1 MVNLAKEFVIHDI
14 EQEVRSSWI
23 PAFESNPSDDKEKLY
38 INVAFPYPSGA
49 MHVGHGRTYIVPD
62 VIARFWRMRGKQVL
76 FPMAFHVT
84 GAPMLGI
91 ARRIAKKDEKTLSL
105 YGGLYRV
112 PQETLNSFTDPIM
125 IVNYFA
131 DEYERVMKQLGL
143 SIDWR
148 RRFTTIIPQYSRFIE
163 WQYSHIH
170 AQGKVQKGEYP
181 VRYCLSCDQPVGDHD
196 LLEGDSA
203 EVMHFVFVMY
213 QFGEFSIPTAT
224 LRPETIFG
232 VTNLW
237 ANPEVTYLKAEVD
250 GAHWIISAEAAEKLR
265 MQKHTVTEIGTIS
278 GADLVDK
285 VAKHPV
291 TGTDVPILP
300 ASFVDPDMGS
310 GLVMSVPAH
319 APFDYIA
326 LRDLQQQGK
335 YAGIAP
341 IPLVTVPNF
350 GTIPAQEIVEKNKI
364 PHQDDPRMDGLTQ
377 ELYAA
382 EFSKGKLN
390 TNCGVHAG
398 KSVRQAREDV
408 TREFVDEQDSIV
420 FYDMSE
426 KRVICRCGNRVYVW
440 ILDDQWFLNYADPEW
455 KAQVHEQMPKVELVP
470 PEVRAEFERTVDW
483 LKEWPCARRVG
494 LGTHVPWD
502 PKWLFEPLSDST
514 IYMSYYTI
522 AHKITRIDAEKLTPA
537 VFDYIFLGKGDVNA
551 LPVDAA
557 TLAELRSEFL
567 YWYPYDY
574 RFSAKDLI
582 SNHLTFQLFHHKA
595 IFPDE
600 LQPKG
605 MVVFGMG
612 LLNGMKMSS
621 SKGNVFLLEGAANE
635 FGADTVRMFLVG
647 SAEPWQDFDWRNE
660 LVLSVKRQ
668 IERMWQMVLDAANEA
683 SGAAP
688 IDAWLISRLQH
699 RIESA
704 TKCLCAFQTRQ
715 ALQEAYN
722 GIVSDLAWYRRRLPE
737 GSSGTAILSEV
748 TSAWIRLMAPI
759 IPYTAEK
766 LWTETGHEGLAS
778 FAPWPIADPAK
789 INEGVEVSEELLQRT
804 IEDIQSIL
812 KLVQIEAKKVTLFV
826 APAWKH
832 QVFGIVASAPDKR
845 NVVKTVMADVDL
857 RAKGKEATD
866 AAVQT
871 VKLIHSLPP
880 ELVASIAA
888 GVDELAIFSSAF
900 SFLEKESGL
909 SVTVLAAESSAHP
922 KGKMALPFKPA
933 IVVE

>member
-1 MVNLAKEFVIHDI
+1 MSEV
-14 EQEVRSSWI
+14 EQEIRSTWI
-23 PAFESNPSDDKEKLY
+23 PAFESNPSAEKEKFY

-62 VIARFWRMRGKQVL
+62 VVARFWRMQGKQVL

-84 GAPMLGI
+84 GAPVLGI
-91 ARRIAKKDEKTLSL
+91 AKRIAKQDEKTLKL

-112 PQETLNSFTDPIM
+112 PQDILASFTDPIV

-148 RRFTTIIPQYSRFIE
+148 RRFTTIIPQYSKFIE
-163 WQYSHIH
+163 WQYSHVYG
-170 AQGKVQKGEYP
+170 QGKVVKGEYP
-181 VRYCLSCDQPVGDHD
+181 VRYCPNCDQPVGDHD
-196 LLEGDSA
+196 LLEGDTA
-203 EVMHFVFVMY
+203 EIMHFVLVKY
-213 QFGEFSIPTAT
+213 QFGEFFIPTAT

-250 GAHWIISAEAAEKLR
+250 GEKWIISSEAAVKLR
-265 MQKHTVTEIGTIS
+265 MQKHTVTELGTIS
-278 GADLVDK
+278 GAELVDK
-285 VAKHPV
+285 AAKHPV
-291 TGTDVPILP
+291 SGADVPILP

-326 LRDLQQQGK
+326 LRDLQQQGT
-335 YAGIAP
+335 YTDIVP

-350 GTIPAQEIVEKNKI
+350 GTIPAQDIVEKNKI
-364 PHQDDPRMDGLTQ
+364 PHQDDPRMDDLTQ
-377 ELYAA
+377 ELYTA

-390 TNCGVHAG
+390 ANCGPHAG

-408 TREFVDEQDSIV
+408 TKEFLAERGSIL
-420 FYDMSE
+420 FHDMSQ
-426 KRVICRCGNRVYVW
+426 KRVICRCGNRVYVK
-440 ILDDQWFLNYADPEW
+440 ILDDQWFLNYGDQDW
-455 KAQVHEQMPKVELVP
+455 KAQVHAQLPKMELVP

-483 LKEWPCARRVG
+483 LKEWPCTRRVG

-522 AHKITRIDAEKLTPA
+522 AHKITKIPAEKLTPA
-537 VFDYIFLGKGDVNA
+537 VFDYIFLGKGDVHA

-557 TLAELRSEFL
+557 TLEDLRGEFL
-567 YWYPYDY
+567 YWYPYDF

-595 IFPDE
+595 IFPEE

-621 SKGNVFLLEGAANE
+621 SKGNVFLLEDAANE

-660 LVLSVKRQ
+660 LVLSVKKQ
-668 IERMWQMVLDAANEA
+668 IERMWQMVLDAADA
-683 SGAAP
+683 TGAAP
-688 IDAWLISRLQH
+688 IDAWLVSRMQ
-699 RIESA
+699 RRVAGA
-704 TKCLCAFQTRQ
+704 TRCLRAFQTRQ

-722 GIVSDLAWYRRRLPE
+722 GVVSDLAWYRRRLPE
-737 GSSGTAILSEV
+737 GSNGTAVLTDVMSV
-748 TSAWIRLMAPI
+748 WVRMMAPV

-766 LWTETGHEGLAS
+766 LWAETGHEGLVS
-778 FAPWPIADPAK
+778 FAPWPVADPAL
-789 INEGVEVSEELLQRT
+789 INESVEVSEELLQRT
-804 IEDIQSIL
+804 VEDIQSIL
-812 KLVQIEAKKVTLFV
+812 KLVQIEAKKVSIFV

-832 QVFGIVASAPDKR
+832 EVFGIVASAEDKR
-845 NVVKTVMADVDL
+845 SVVKTVMAQERL
-857 RAKGKEATD
+857 RAMGKDASD

-880 ELVASIAA
+880 ELVASIAQ
-888 GVDELAIFSSAF
+888 GVDEMAIFTAARA
-900 SFLEKESGL
+900 FLEKESGL
-909 SVTVLAAESSAHP
+909 SVEIIAAESSAHP
-922 KGKMALPFKPA
+922 KARAALPFKPA

>member
-1 MVNLAKEFVIHDI
+1 MNDI
-14 EQEVRSSWI
+14 EQEIRSTWI
-23 PAFESNPSDDKEKLY
+23 PAFESNPSEDKEKFY

-62 VIARFWRMRGKQVL
+62 IVARFWRMRGKQVL

-84 GAPMLGI
+84 GAPVLGI
-91 ARRIAKKDEKTLSL
+91 AKRIAKKDEKTMQL

-112 PQETLNSFTDPIM
+112 PQQTLDSFTDPIV

-148 RRFTTIIPQYSRFIE
+148 RRFTTIIPQYSKFIE
-163 WQYSHIH
+163 WQYTHIYG
-170 AQGKVQKGEYP
+170 QGKVQKGEYP
-181 VRYCLSCDQPVGDHD
+181 VRYCPACDQPVGDHD

-203 EVMHFVFVMY
+203 EVKHFVFVKY
-213 QFGEFSIPTAT
+213 QFGEFFIPTAT

-237 ANPEVTYLKAEVD
+237 ANPEVTYLKADVD
-250 GAHWIISAEAAEKLR
+250 GEKWIISTEAAEKLR
-265 MQKHTVTEIGTIS
+265 MQKHTVTELGTIP
-278 GADLVDK
+278 GADLIDK
-285 VAKHPV
+285 AAQHPL
-291 TGTDVPILP
+291 TNAPVPILP

-335 YAGIAP
+335 YQTIAP
-341 IPLVTVPNF
+341 ITLVTVPDY
-350 GTIPAQEIVEKNKI
+350 GKVPAQEIVEKNRI
-364 PHQDDPRMDGLTQ
+364 PNQDDPRMDELTQ
-377 ELYAA
+377 ELYNA

-390 TNCGVHAG
+390 ENCGVHAG

-408 TREFVDEQDSIV
+408 TNEFVDTRGSIL
-420 FYDMSE
+420 FHEMSE
-426 KRVICRCGNRVYVW
+426 KRVICRCGNRVYVK

-455 KAQVHEQMPKVELVP
+455 KAEVHKQMPKIELVP

-483 LKEWPCARRVG
+483 LKEWPCTRRVG
-494 LGTHVPWD
+494 LGTRVPWD

-514 IYMSYYTI
+514 VYMSYYTI
-522 AHKITRIDAEKLTPA
+522 AHKITQIPAENLTPA
-537 VFDYIFLGKGDVNA
+537 VFDYIFLGKGDGHG

-582 SNHLTFQLFHHKA
+582 SNHLTFQLFHHRA

-621 SKGNVFLLEGAANE
+621 SKGNVFLLEDAANE

-668 IERMWQMVLDAANEA
+668 IERMWQMVLDASSAT
-683 SGAAP
+683 GTAA
-688 IDAWLISRLQH
+688 IDAWLLSRLQH
-699 RIESA
+699 RIEAA
-704 TKCLCAFQTRQ
+704 TKALAAFQTRQ

-737 GSSGTAILSEV
+737 GSNGTAVLAEV
-748 TSAWIRLMAPI
+748 MSVWIRLMAPV

-766 LWTETGHEGLAS
+766 MWQETGHEGLVS
-778 FAPWPIADPAK
+778 FAAWPVADPAK
-789 INEGVEVSEELLQRT
+789 INESVEVSEELLQRT

-812 KLVQIEAKKVTLFV
+812 KLVQIEAKKVTLFT

-832 QVFGIVASAPDKR
+832 TVFSVVASAEDKR
-845 NVVKTVMADVDL
+845 NVVKTVMADAEL
-857 RAKGKEATD
+857 RTKGKDATD

-880 ELVASIAA
+880 ELVSSIAA
-888 GVDELAIFSSAF
+888 GVDETAIFTAAKA
-900 SFLEKESGL
+900 FLEKESGL
-909 SVTVLAAESSAHP
+909 EVEIVAADATTHP